1 MSGDWLSLS
10 EVAKILGVHP
20 STVRNWADQGN
31 LPVHRTQGG
40 HRRFQRGDIELW
52 MQARRANGP
61 EDTQIMLHN
70 AFRRVRLQISD
81 GRMEDEAWYQK
92 LDDGARQQYRKTSRN
107 LVMGLAANLASDHQI
122 ATAEARA
129 LGYQYASLGRR
140 YGLSG
145 VEAVHAFLFFRNALL
160 DSMLTVYESAA
171 IGSPKAW
178 AEMLRNI
185 NAFTDQIMLTLL
197 ENYATYERDSS

>member
-1 MSGDWLSLS
+1 MH
-10 EVAKILGVHP
+10 A
-20 STVRNWADQGN
+20 Q
-31 LPVHRTQGG
+31 
-40 HRRFQRGDIELW
+40 
-52 MQARRANGP
+52 RANGP

-81 GRMEDEAWYQK
+81 GRMEGEGWYQK
-92 LDDGARQQYRKTSRN
+92 LDDAARQQYRQTSRN
-107 LVMGLAANLASDHQI
+107 LVMGLAANLAADHNI
-122 ATAEARA
+122 ANAEARA

-140 YGLSG
+140 YALSS

-178 AEMLRNI
+178 GEMLRNI
-185 NAFTDQIMLTLL
+185 NSFTDQIMLTLL
-197 ENYATYERDSS
+197 ENYATYERDKT